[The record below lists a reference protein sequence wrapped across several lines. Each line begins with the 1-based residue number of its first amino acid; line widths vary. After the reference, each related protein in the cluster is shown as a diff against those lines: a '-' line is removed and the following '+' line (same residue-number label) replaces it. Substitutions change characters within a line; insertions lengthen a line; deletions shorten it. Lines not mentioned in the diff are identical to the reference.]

1 MVAARTLMLDGLKRL
16 FARTT
21 GAGDDRS
28 DLADW
33 ARSRQFGFRP
43 VRGDTSGFVVEG
55 RLGAQP
61 WRLEW
66 GPSQRPYIEGAE
78 LRIRAE
84 LGLPSDLQ
92 VLVLDRL
99 LQATMEKAVFE
110 QYVESV
116 QTRIDDQTPPEMR
129 WLVMYTKLGG
139 HELGPLRDRFAAV
152 SQAKAWL
159 QQWLEGSLASALLAA
174 PLVPGQPLVLMISRG
189 RLTLRTGLGEPDTQA
204 LDAWLRLFHQA
215 MRDARRVADLTADP
229 GHASTQPSLFHATRT
244 PEDDAAR

>member
-1 MVAARTLMLDGLKRL
+1 MLDGIKRL
-16 FARTT
+16 FTRAAPGGH
-21 GAGDDRS
+21 GAEI
-28 DLADW
+28 ADW
-33 ARSRQFGFRP
+33 ARARQFNCRP
-43 VRGDTSGFVVEG
+43 VRGDVDGFVVEG

-66 GPSQRPYIEGAE
+66 GPSQRSYIEGPE
-78 LRIRAE
+78 LRVRAE

-139 HELGPLRDRFAAV
+139 AELGALRERFAAV

-159 QQWLEGSLASALLAA
+159 MQWLDGPLTPSLLSAPLAA
-174 PLVPGQPLVLMISRG
+174 GQPLVLMISRG
-189 RLTLRTGLGEPDTQA
+189 RLTLRTGLTDPQPAD

-215 MRDARRVADLTADP
+215 MREARRVADLTAEA
-229 GHASTQPSLFHATRT
+229 GHASTQPSMFSATRT
-244 PEDDAAR
+244 PEDDAPS

>member
-1 MVAARTLMLDGLKRL
+1 MLDGLKRL
-16 FARTT
+16 FSRTT
-21 GAGDDRS
+21 RRADGWPDIG
-28 DLADW
+28 DW
-33 ARSRQFGFRP
+33 AQSRQYGFRP
-43 VRGDTSGFVVEG
+43 VRGEASGFVVEG

-66 GPSQRPYIEGAE
+66 GPSQRLYIDGSE

-129 WLVMYTKLGG
+129 WLVMYGKLGG
-139 HELGPLRDRFAAV
+139 PELGALRDRFAAV
-152 SQAKAWL
+152 AQAKTWL
-159 QQWLEGSLASALLAA
+159 QQWLDGPLTPALLAA
-174 PLVPGQPLVLMISRG
+174 PLVTGQPMALMISRG
-189 RLTLRTGLGEPDTQA
+189 RLTLRTGLAEPEPAA
-204 LDAWLRLFHQA
+204 LDGWLRLFHQA
-215 MRDARRVADLTADP
+215 MREARRVADLTADA
-229 GHASTQPSLFHATRT
+229 GHASTQPSMFHATRT
-244 PEDDAAR
+244 PEDHGGR

>member
-1 MVAARTLMLDGLKRL
+1 MLDGLKRL
-16 FARTT
+16 FSRTG
-21 GAGDDRS
+21 GAPEGWPDI
-28 DLADW
+28 AEW
-33 ARSRQFGFRP
+33 ARARQFGFRP
-43 VRGDTSGFVVEG
+43 VRGEASGFVVEG

-66 GPSQRPYIEGAE
+66 GPPQRPYIEGPE
-78 LRIRAE
+78 LRVRAE

-129 WLVMYTKLGG
+129 WLVMYGKLVGA
-139 HELGPLRDRFAAV
+139 ELGPLRDRFAAV

-159 QQWLEGSLASALLAA
+159 QQWLDGALAGALLQA
-174 PLVPGQPLVLMISRG
+174 PLVAGQPLVLMISRG
-189 RLTLRTGLGEPDTQA
+189 RLTLRTALAEPEPPA

-215 MRDARRVADLTADP
+215 MREARRVADLAADP
-229 GHASTQPSLFHATRT
+229 GHASTQPSMFHATRT
-244 PEDDAAR
+244 PGDDDPR